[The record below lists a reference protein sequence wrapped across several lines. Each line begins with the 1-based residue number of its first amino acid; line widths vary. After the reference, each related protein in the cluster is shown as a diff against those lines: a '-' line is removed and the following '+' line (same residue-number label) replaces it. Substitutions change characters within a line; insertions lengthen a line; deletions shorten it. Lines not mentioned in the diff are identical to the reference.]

1 MVPPSLNYRT
11 KLLKAIIIDLELP
24 SLKAV
29 KSVQHFSEHMG
40 GESPVLFGGQFT
52 ESLEAV
58 LRFDGGEV
66 YEVSRFG
73 TSEDREDFVHC
84 EFLAGE
90 GWNIR
95 VSVDI
100 EESGVGCQVN
110 LASFIP
116 LRGDQTHEPLIRLE
130 SDDLHTGTDQCPFDG
145 RSKSV
150 DTLNR
155 ETEEVEVSST
165 SVNVAPD
172 DEGATARQGEIFRLV
187 ESGDDRRD
195 SFLKLGQHPRSI
207 FR

>member
-1 MVPPSLNYRT
+1 M
-11 KLLKAIIIDLELP
+11 
-24 SLKAV
+24 KAV
-29 KSVQHFSEHMG
+29 ESVEHLSEYVG
-40 GESPVLFGGQFT
+40 RESPILFSGQFT

-100 EESGVGCQVN
+100 EESGVRCQVD

-116 LRGDQTHEPLIRLE
+116 LRGDQTHEPLTRLQ
-130 SDDLHTGTDQCPFDG
+130 SDDLHSGAGQCPFDG
-145 RSKSV
+145 GSKSV

-165 SVNVAPD
+165 PINVAPD
-172 DEGATARQGEIFRLV
+172 DEGATACQGKVFRFV

-195 SFLKLGQHPRSI
+195 SFLKWGQHARSI